1 MSQKMLTENE
11 IKSLTKNP
19 YVKKVSEKSIP
30 YQDEFKRLLILQ
42 LEAGKTPRMIFEQ
55 AGFEV
60 EMIGTKRIET
70 AANRWKKAYQR
81 SGVVGL
87 KDTRQTNSGRRS
99 NQALS
104 EKNRWPVW
112 KLKSNY

>member
-1 MSQKMLTENE
+1 
-11 IKSLTKNP
+11 
-19 YVKKVSEKSIP
+19 
-30 YQDEFKRLLILQ
+30 
-42 LEAGKTPRMIFEQ
+42 MIFEQ

-60 EMIGTKRIET
+60 EMIGMKRIET

-104 EKNRWPVW
+104 EKKQMACLETKI
-112 KLKSNY
+112 KLLKAENELLKKVYLMERGLLK